1 MGSLF
6 EKIGTNWKTSAAG
19 IGMILGALGD
29 IAHNISVGT
38 PVNFSV
44 SLTAIVAGIGL
55 LAAKDS
61 NVTGGT
67 KQQ

>member
-1 MGSLF
+1 M
-6 EKIGTNWKTSAAG
+6 KNWKT
-19 IGMILGALGD
+19 
-29 IAHNISVGT
+29 T
-38 PVNFSV
+38 
-44 SLTAIVAGIGL
+44 VAGIAVGAIAAATALHWITVEQATAITAALTSLGL

>member
-1 MGSLF
+1 MLD
-6 EKIGTNWKTSAAG
+6 KILMNWKTSLTGIAA
-19 IGMILGALGD
+19 ILTALGD
-29 IAHNISVGT
+29 MFTQIGTGNVGAGNIEKD
-38 PVNFSV
+38 F
-44 SLTAIVAGIGL
+44 LAIVVGVGL

>member
-1 MGSLF
+1 MKRS
-6 EKIGTNWKTSAAG
+6 WKTTLAG
-19 IGMILGALGD
+19 ISGLL
-29 IAHNISVGT
+29 
-38 PVNFSV
+38 
-44 SLTAIVAGIGL
+44 AIVVKIVTTGHFDFVTDGPAIATAVGL

>member
-1 MGSLF
+1 MFTSWKTALAGIVVIGMQIASIWAPGLMGSP
-6 EKIGTNWKTSAAG
+6 KVMQSVQ
-19 IGMILGALGD
+19 M
-29 IAHNISVGT
+29 ISV
-38 PVNFSV
+38 
-44 SLTAIVAGIGL
+44 AAGL